1 MRNWPDNSRVARIGA
16 TLLVVALLGACASI
30 PEEQRTESDP
40 WEAFN
45 RPMFSVN
52 RGFDKVTLKPLAKG
66 YEKIIPSPAR
76 RGISNFFR
84 NLRTPGSAVNNFLQ
98 GKPARGFSELGRF
111 VFNSTLGIGG
121 IFDVAT
127 AGGLEAHF
135 EDVGQTAAVWGAPDG
150 PYVMIPFLGPSTLRD
165 ALLYPLFIVS
175 NPLYHYNNTSVR
187 DKLYI
192 LRAIELRARLL
203 PAEKM
208 LEESKDP
215 YITLRESYLQ
225 NREFEIYDGEP
236 PEDEDE
242 FYDEFLEDEY
252 VEEDETD

>member
-1 MRNWPDNSRVARIGA
+1 MA
-16 TLLVVALLGACASI
+16 LLLASWLGACASI
-30 PEEQRTESDP
+30 PEEQRPESDP
-40 WEAFN
+40 WEAVN
-45 RPMFSVN
+45 RPIFSVN

-66 YEKIIPSPAR
+66 YEKILPSPVR
-76 RGISNFFR
+76 RGISNFFK
-84 NLRTPGSAVNNFLQ
+84 NLRTPGSSVNNFLQ
-98 GKPARGFSELGRF
+98 GKPTRGFSELGRF

-135 EDVGQTAAVWGAPDG
+135 EDVGQTAAVWGVPGG
-150 PYVMIPFLGPSTLRD
+150 PYVMIPFMGPSTLRD
-165 ALLYPLFIVS
+165 TLLYPLSILS
-175 NPLYHYNNTSVR
+175 DPLYHYDNTSVR

-225 NREFEIYDGEP
+225 NREYEIYDGEP
-236 PEDEDE
+236 PDDEDE
-242 FYDEFLEDEY
+242 FYDEFLEDDEFL
-252 VEEDETD
+252 EEEQAD